1 MEPQTAGRCHS
12 PGRPARAEWASGG
25 RRPVSSA
32 LGAGE
37 FVESRAPDRGRLT
50 GGTDGLWGQKDD
62 PDTSNAKHCSEL
74 ELTAPAQRHENRRT
88 IPCPGGSSWGPGQCA
103 SGPAARRSSGCR
115 RRGPWPCGGRR
126 GPGTAA
132 PTPCLGEV
140 PARVHH
146 VAAVGSGVSSTMW
159 LWTPQARTRPLP
171 LAPAQSGGS
180 GRWREAHPDCSALS
194 PPQYDEHVISPKEFV
209 HLAGKSTLKDWKR
222 AIRMNGIMLR
232 WASGGG
238 CRRVQAG
245 AVPDAPPWRGWWA
258 LLFPGLVCERDARL
272 RCEESPH
279 CPQGCPSPV
288 PCHTGCGAHLES
300 RAGGGECRRSSAEH
314 PAGLSRPSPRCVRE
328 RRSVARGGSLAGG
341 PLCSRRC
348 GSPPGSALL
357 HGLSQRPL
365 PELPG
370 CGLARMAFRPL
381 LA

>member
-1 MEPQTAGRCHS
+1 MKTGGPSPAPGAPAG
-12 PGRPARAEWASGG
+12 GPASARQG
-25 RRPVSSA
+25 RRPGGA
-32 LGAGE
+32 LGAGGAGPGP
-37 FVESRAPDRGRLT
+37 VGDGAGRAPQHRPRVSGRFQRGST
-50 GGTDGLWGQKDD
+50 T
-62 PDTSNAKHCSEL
+62 
-74 ELTAPAQRHENRRT
+74 
-88 IPCPGGSSWGPGQCA
+88 
-103 SGPAARRSSGCR
+103 
-115 RRGPWPCGGRR
+115 WPR
-126 GPGTAA
+126 
-132 PTPCLGEV
+132 
-140 PARVHH
+140 
-146 VAAVGSGVSSTMW
+146 VGSGVSSTMW